1 MITRFKKKVSSE
13 RKQKGALTDKKWKN
27 HCTTPRVIG
36 KEGCVT
42 EKESRDTM
50 QSKAENVRED
60 FKLETEDK
68 LGVLSGALNKW
79 NSSIESSEIK
89 YIENSEI
96 KYWSRG

>member
-1 MITRFKKKVSSE
+1 
-13 RKQKGALTDKKWKN
+13 
-27 HCTTPRVIG
+27 
-36 KEGCVT
+36 
-42 EKESRDTM
+42 M

-79 NSSIESSEIK
+79 NNSIENSEIK